1 LEQRKHLKDRR
12 NSFGYT
18 ALSDMS
24 NYEQVIDDISYMQE
38 IMPLN
43 EEEREFITKVT
54 EIINSSIAIPCTA

>member
-1 LEQRKHLKDRR
+1 
-12 NSFGYT
+12 
-18 ALSDMS
+18 MS